1 MKITFERT
9 GGFAG
14 MVLSVVIDTT
24 TLEPALAQQI
34 RLLVEA
40 ADFFQLPTVYT
51 SPQPDRFQYQL
62 SIAEASR
69 QHTVIIGESAVP
81 GTLRPLLD
89 WLLQMARQGH

>member
-1 MKITFERT
+1 MQITFERT

-14 MVLSVVIDTT
+14 MVLSVVIDTS

-40 ADFFQLPTVYT
+40 ADFFQLPSVSP

-62 SIAEASR
+62 SIVEQNR
-69 QHTVIIGESAVP
+69 QHTVLVGESAVP